1 MEKPG
6 FFMPILGAMPQN
18 SSALAIWKNQ
28 VFSCLFLGR
37 CPRTPLLLRDGKTGF
52 FHAYSWGDAPKF
64 LCSCDMEKPGFFM
77 PILGAMPQN
86 PSALARWKNQVFPC
100 LFLGRCPKTPLFL
113 HVGGEAANVQEKRFF
128 TGEIGLMHAKTWLTP
143 LRALWGLM
151 VVVALLLMGA
161 GSYKYSYWGHGFDM
175 VDFHMPIWGTLQGR
189 FLLVSR
195 YNFTDTFMGLDVALG
210 FLPAIPFYALLP
222 SAYTLVVVQTLLLV
236 SGALPVYLIARARLG
251 DGWAG
256 VGFAAL
262 YLFYPT
268 TQFMGMAAPFQPRI
282 PGMVL
287 LLWAFWMLEQR
298 RLWPYL
304 LLLGLAMLTRTD
316 AALVVVAF
324 GMYAALRRLPWA
336 FAVVPFLVGLIYFY
350 VAITYITPQFYS
362 ASFAPEKVEVPFDL
376 SRDYNEMWPCG
387 VSPQACY
394 YLHLGGSIPEI
405 IKNILTHPVEI
416 FFFIFQ
422 GEKLWYLFLLLG
434 GLLFLPLLAPRE
446 LLLAAPI
453 VGINLLSDRV
463 YQYVITEQYQ
473 ILVIPGMV
481 IAAIYGGE
489 RVLGM
494 MGKWGAGSREQGA
507 VPASRFPLPAS
518 RLSPLASRFC
528 LGMVVLVLL
537 INIPLKNP
545 VVSAMR
551 NPERPERVAIM
562 ERMKAQIPPDAVV
575 AATSFLAPH
584 MLPREKIYFIPGGP
598 MHHPPDLADYV
609 FIDSRAAALQGT
621 GIVEGFRNDPRW
633 RLLDQAEDLLLFER
647 ME

>member
-1 MEKPG
+1 M
-6 FFMPILGAMPQN
+6 
-18 SSALAIWKNQ
+18 
-28 VFSCLFLGR
+28 
-37 CPRTPLLLRDGKTGF
+37 
-52 FHAYSWGDAPKF
+52 
-64 LCSCDMEKPGFFM
+64 
-77 PILGAMPQN
+77 
-86 PSALARWKNQVFPC
+86 
-100 LFLGRCPKTPLFL
+100 
-113 HVGGEAANVQEKRFF
+113 HVKA
-128 TGEIGLMHAKTWLTP
+128 WLTP

-151 VVVALLLMGA
+151 GAVAVLWIGA

-210 FLPAIPFYALLP
+210 FLPAIPFYALVP

-236 SGALPVYLIARARLG
+236 SGALPVYLIARERIGAA
-251 DGWAG
+251 WAG
-256 VGFAAL
+256 VAFAAL

-268 TQFMGMAAPFQPRI
+268 TQFMAMAAPFQPRI
-282 PGMVL
+282 PGLVL

-336 FAVVPFLVGLIYFY
+336 FALVPFLVGLVYFY

-362 ASFAPEKVEVPFDL
+362 DTFTPERVEVPFDL

-394 YLHLGGSIPEI
+394 YIHLGGSIPEI

-422 GEKLWYLFLLLG
+422 PEKLWYLFLLLA
-434 GLLFLPLLAPRE
+434 GLLFLPIFAPRE

-453 VGINLLSDRV
+453 VGINLLSDRIF
-463 YQYVITEQYQ
+463 QYVITEQYQ
-473 ILVIPGMV
+473 ILVIPGMI
-481 IAAIYGGE
+481 IAAIYGGAW
-489 RVLGM
+489 VLAMEKRGAESREQ
-494 MGKWGAGSREQGA
+494 GAGSREQGA
-507 VPASRFPLPAS
+507 VSASRFSLLASRFSLLASRLPLLASRLPPPASRLPPPASRFYI
-518 RLSPLASRFC
+518 
-528 LGMVVLVLL
+528 GMIILVLL
-537 INIPLKNP
+537 INIPLRNP
-545 VVSAMR
+545 VVSAIR
-551 NPERPERVAIM
+551 NPELPERVAIM

-584 MLPREKIYFIPGGP
+584 MLPRERILFIPGGP
-598 MHHPPDLADYV
+598 MHHPPDLADYA

-621 GIVEGFRNDPRW
+621 GIVEGFHADPQW
-633 RLLDQAEDLLLFER
+633 RLLDAEQDLLLFQRVE
-647 ME
+647 